1 MMRLTILV
9 AVAAGC
15 LAAAPVPTYKPDP
28 SLGAEMALP
37 PLSLAPGLKLDDRM
51 LIPPKY
57 ADRPGEEEL
66 RKALRQTQVLL
77 WASSPEPTPARL
89 REDVK
94 GVRSKYAIPTG
105 VIKTRFVAPK
115 TTPMTNAFKDGLLKT
130 NRDVARVVAALE
142 HQLESVQAL
151 AEARDKECP
160 RWQAH
165 YDFLTACLMYR
176 LSHLDEYAILIGDM
190 RKEFPER
197 DPAKHKGWRLEPADG
212 LRDVPGKKRV
222 KAARKLLERLTA
234 EHDGTPWAAAAKQLM
249 DLPLSAAWKAE

>member
-9 AVAAGC
+9 ALVVGC
-15 LAAAPVPTYKPDP
+15 LAAAPVPMYKPDP
-28 SLGAEMALP
+28 SLEGEMALP
-37 PLSLAPGLKLDDRM
+37 PLSLAPGVKLDGKW
-51 LIPPKY
+51 LIAPGY

-66 RKALRQTQVLL
+66 RKVLRETQALL
-77 WASSPEPTPARL
+77 WASSSEPTPARL
-89 REDVK
+89 RADV
-94 GVRSKYAIPTG
+94 VRLRSRYSLPTG
-105 VIKTRFVAPK
+105 VIKTHFLAPR
-115 TTPMTNAFKDGLLKT
+115 TVPMTNAFKDGLLKT

-142 HQLESVQAL
+142 NQLDVVQAL
-151 AEARDKECP
+151 AETRDKECP

-165 YDFLTACLMYR
+165 YDYLTACLMYR
-176 LSHLDEYAILIGDM
+176 LAHLDEYAIQLGDM

-222 KAARKLLERLTA
+222 KAARKLLERLTT

-249 DLPLSAAWKAE
+249 DAPLSAAWKAE